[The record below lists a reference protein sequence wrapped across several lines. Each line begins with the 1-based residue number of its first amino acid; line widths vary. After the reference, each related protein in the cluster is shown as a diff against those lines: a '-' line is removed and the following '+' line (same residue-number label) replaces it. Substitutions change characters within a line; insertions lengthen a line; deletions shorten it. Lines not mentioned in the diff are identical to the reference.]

1 MVSPPPT
8 KHLKQAPNNGS
19 GGVPLPLVP
28 LPLPLPLVQLVS
40 GGVPIPLPASQTE
53 VFCSLGSLHHPS
65 PFHHLEPTGR
75 PGVMSWNPIPFTW
88 VQYQLGHL
96 GPIPFTW
103 VQYQL
108 SPGSYIRWKEE
119 ASDFSS
125 TARQPTR
132 PALADTRLP
141 NIWNKFHWDVFFQKV
156 EFDPASSLY
165 IGQVAC
171 HTCQTNI
178 SNQHIQ

>member
-1 MVSPPPT
+1 MAREVYLLFQEVSLYLSPLRRQ
-8 KHLKQAPNNGS
+8 KSSAPLAVFTIPALSTTWNRLAVQ
-19 GGVPLPLVP
+19 VPV
-28 LPLPLPLVQLVS
+28 
-40 GGVPIPLPASQTE
+40 E
-53 VFCSLGSLHHPS
+53 
-65 PFHHLEPTGR
+65 
-75 PGVMSWNPIPFTW
+75 PFTW

-141 NIWNKFHWDVFFQKV
+141 NI
-156 EFDPASSLY
+156 
-165 IGQVAC
+165 
-171 HTCQTNI
+171 
-178 SNQHIQ
+178 

>member
-1 MVSPPPT
+1 MHPIMAQEVSLYLSKQKLKNYKKCTQQWLRRCTSCSRRCPSTSPRSADRSLLLPWQSSPSRPFPPPGT
-8 KHLKQAPNNGS
+8 GWQSRCDL
-19 GGVPLPLVP
+19 LPV
-28 LPLPLPLVQLVS
+28 
-40 GGVPIPLPASQTE
+40 E
-53 VFCSLGSLHHPS
+53 
-65 PFHHLEPTGR
+65 
-75 PGVMSWNPIPFTW
+75 PFTW

-132 PALADTRLP
+132 PALADTRFP
-141 NIWNKFHWDVFFQKV
+141 NIFETNSIEMFSFRKW
-156 EFDPASSLY
+156 SLT
-165 IGQVAC
+165 QP
-171 HTCQTNI
+171 HPST
-178 SNQHIQ
+178 